1 MISHSIR
8 AFTLATAFA
17 TVAIC
22 TASTAHAGP
31 FDGQWSVLVITR
43 SGGCDQ
49 TYRYGVQISNGVV
62 YYAGGGPVSLSGRV
76 NSSGHVS
83 VTVSSGPQYAQGSG
97 RLSRNT
103 GSGTWRGQGPTGA
116 CAGVWSASRG

>member
-17 TVAIC
+17 TAAIC
-22 TASTAHAGP
+22 AVSTAHAAP

-76 NSSGHVS
+76 NSSGR
-83 VTVSSGPQYAQGSG
+83 PRIRA
-97 RLSRNT
+97 
-103 GSGTWRGQGPTGA
+103 A
-116 CAGVWSASRG
+116 FA